1 MDSVNICE
9 TILNKK
15 LDNYGTN
22 FDNFAASG
30 ELLVSITLSEYR
42 KLVTNNATREA
53 DIKNAE
59 KDKYERNEENKNL
72 KAQIAA
78 LKAENYELKKQ
89 LENNTKEDDDNDNE

>member
-9 TILNKK
+9 TILDKK
-15 LDNYGTN
+15 LDGYGTN
-22 FDNFAASG
+22 LENFTASG
-30 ELLVSITLSEYR
+30 ELMVSITLSEYR
-42 KLVTNNATREA
+42 KLVANDATRAA

-72 KAQIAA
+72 KAQLAE

-89 LENNTKEDDDNDNE
+89 LENNTKEDNDNE